1 MKKRIEII
9 LVSCICFLNHVVN
22 GRKEKKSA
30 TSVFTQRDVG
40 VDGIYAW
47 WCMFAET
54 ARPDSVICREWTR
67 EHRIRQPK
75 QYIEGHEEIS

>member
-1 MKKRIEII
+1 
-9 LVSCICFLNHVVN
+9 VN
-22 GRKEKKSA
+22 SRKEKKSA

-40 VDGIYAW
+40 VEGVYAW

-54 ARPDSVICREWTR
+54 ARPDSVICQEWTR

-75 QYIEGHEEIS
+75 QYIEGHEENSFSLITKKQI